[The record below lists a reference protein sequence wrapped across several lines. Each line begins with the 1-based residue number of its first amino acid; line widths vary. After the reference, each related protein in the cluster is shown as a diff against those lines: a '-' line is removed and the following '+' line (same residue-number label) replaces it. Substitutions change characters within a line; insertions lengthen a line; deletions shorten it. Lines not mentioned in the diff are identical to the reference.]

1 MSDDKQLE
9 VYSFIE
15 FCREFSLVKSST
27 TNQKGKRKGKGSKA
41 QRLKDFI
48 FYLSHRKTLLS
59 RGTHQKS
66 LVRGRDA

>member
-27 TNQKGKRKGKGSKA
+27 TNQKGKRKEKGSKIE
-41 QRLKDFI
+41 DFI